1 MTRRFVLRPRA
12 ERDIQS
18 TFEWYESQR
27 SGLGDEFLVSL
38 RESLEAVRTFPEG
51 FPVLYRDV
59 RRAVVSRF
67 PYVVFYVAQPTRVS
81 VLAVLHQSRD
91 PAIWPRRSGSAR

>member
-1 MTRRFVLRPRA
+1 MTQRFILRPRA

-18 TFEWYESQR
+18 IFDWYESQQPT
-27 SGLGDEFLVSL
+27 LGDEFLISL
-38 RESLEAVRTFPEG
+38 RERLETIREFPESA
-51 FPVLYRDV
+51 PVLFRDV

-67 PYVVFYVAQPTRVS
+67 PYLIFYVVQPTRVA

-91 PAIWPRRSGSAR
+91 PKVWPRGTKTT

>member
-1 MTRRFVLRPRA
+1 MTRRFILRPRA

-27 SGLGDEFLVSL
+27 SGLGEEFLVSL
-38 RESLEAVRTFPEG
+38 RERLETVRSFPEA
-51 FPVLYRDV
+51 FPALYRDA

-67 PYVVFYVAQPTRVS
+67 PYVVFYVVQPTRVA
-81 VLAVLHQSRD
+81 VLAIVHQSRD
-91 PAIWPRRSGSAR
+91 PAIWPRRPGAG

>member
-1 MTRRFVLRPRA
+1 VTRRFILRPRA

-18 TFEWYESQR
+18 IFDWYESQQPT
-27 SGLGDEFLVSL
+27 LGDEFKVSL
-38 RESLEAVRTFPEG
+38 RERLETIREFPEAA
-51 FPVLYRDV
+51 PMLYRDI

-67 PYVVFYVAQPTRVS
+67 PYLIFYVVQPTRVA

-91 PAIWPRRSGSAR
+91 PKVWPRGTKST

>member
-1 MTRRFVLRPRA
+1 VTPRFILRPRA

-18 TFEWYESQR
+18 VFDWYESQQPA
-27 SGLGDEFLVSL
+27 LGDEFKVSL
-38 RESLEAVRTFPEG
+38 RERLETIREVPESAQI
-51 FPVLYRDV
+51 LYRDI

-67 PYVVFYVAQPTRVS
+67 PYLIFYVVRTTRIA

-91 PAIWPRRSGSAR
+91 PKVWPRGTKSI